1 MNIPKEEFKEI
12 FNSCQLES
20 MSFSGKDIMI
30 TGGSGFLGS
39 LFKSYFLFLNKYILD
54 DPCFIYSVD
63 CYTGRN
69 KPEEEDGKYIK
80 HIEHDICKPF
90 QSGMLHGGT
99 LDVIINAAG
108 NASPKYYSQ
117 YSIETIKVSVDGT
130 INICELAKDTRYYIQ
145 SMPYYKYSTPKVL
158 NFSSSEVLG
167 TPPDDCVPTDENYIP
182 RIHTMNPRACYDLGK
197 AYIEDISYIYK
208 TKRDLDVKV
217 VRLFNCVGRFRQ
229 DDFRVLPN
237 YLSAAIKN
245 EPIKVFGD
253 GLQTRTFSYWTDVLA
268 GCIKVL
274 VRGQDLLYHIG
285 NPNNEISM
293 LDFAK
298 LVEKTAGKSNLVK
311 LVDVPDNYK
320 FEPRRRCPSI
330 EKARKEL
337 GYEPKVSVEEM
348 VRRVFDWAV
357 ETYV

>member
-1 MNIPKEEFKEI
+1 MNNQPTQQELAEI
-12 FNSCQLES
+12 LHSCYEES
-20 MSFSGKDIMI
+20 MAFSGKVILL

-39 LFKSYFLFLNKYILD
+39 LFKSYFSFLNTFLD
-54 DPCFIYSVD
+54 KPCFIYSVD

-69 KPEEEDGKYIK
+69 KPEEEDSD
-80 HIEHDICKPF
+80 HLLHVEHDICYEFNPEQF
-90 QSGMLHGGT
+90 RYGDT
-99 LDVIINAAG
+99 VDFIVNCAG
-108 NASPKYYSQ
+108 NASPRYYSQ
-117 YSIETIKVSVDGT
+117 YSLETIKVSVDGT
-130 INICELAKDTRYYIQ
+130 INICDFANSINQFYGEGV
-145 SMPYYKYSTPKVL
+145 KVL

-167 TPPDDCVPTDENYIP
+167 TPPDDCVPTDEDYIP

-208 TKRDLDVKV
+208 TQKNLDVKV

-253 GLQTRTFSYWTDVLA
+253 GRQTRTFSYFTDVIA

-274 VRGQDLLYHIG
+274 VKGQDLLYHIG

-298 LVEKTAGKSNLVK
+298 LVEKTAGREGLVT

-337 GYEPKVSVEEM
+337 GYEPKVNVEGM
-348 VRRVFDWAV
+348 VKRVYDWAV
-357 ETYV
+357 ENYV